1 MSMKYDEKFIYF
13 RIHKENLDFE
23 NEKIYIPLDIT
34 PKSGSYYAEGEDVKF
49 DRQADFLV
57 VLDGKENS
65 RVLVQQRYDVFRVVY
80 SEAYGE
86 DNPYFE
92 VPDKDTPVFDK
103 IYMALQ
109 IGNVNAAD
117 EEDRMSE
124 KFETGR
130 LTYGNGNPYDR
141 DYHSVSDFIAD
152 GDDIEYWLP
161 WDLLNFSNPSQMQV
175 HDDYYENYGIENLSV
190 KGIYAG
196 IGTEAGKDNRIK
208 MNRKE
213 LKGWGKIPRTMNG

>member
-1 MSMKYDEKFIYF
+1 MSFDPGEEESVCYTDGDTEEWSGDDLLSENGDYTLSMKYDEKFIYF

-117 EEDRMSE
+117 EEDRM
-124 KFETGR
+124 
-130 LTYGNGNPYDR
+130 
-141 DYHSVSDFIAD
+141 
-152 GDDIEYWLP
+152 
-161 WDLLNFSNPSQMQV
+161 
-175 HDDYYENYGIENLSV
+175 
-190 KGIYAG
+190 
-196 IGTEAGKDNRIK
+196 
-208 MNRKE
+208 
-213 LKGWGKIPRTMNG
+213 